1 MGREQMK
8 RELLTVREFAELA
21 KVSKQSVY
29 KRISQMNNAI
39 IPYVEV
45 IDRQKM
51 IDSIALWKIYGVEIE
66 EGNHFRDQLKNNTE
80 KVILDMLQKELDEK
94 NKQIERLQNQLEQAQ
109 KIIDQEQ
116 QLRMVFEHKALPV
129 LQQNQDNECHVDE
142 DELKG
147 RSRAR
152 KKKAGWLF

>member
-1 MGREQMK
+1 MK

-29 KRISQMNNAI
+29 KRMSQRNNAI

-51 IDSIALWKIYGVEIE
+51 IDSTALWSIYGVEIKQS
-66 EGNHFRDQLKNNTE
+66 NQLNSQLENSTE
-80 KVILDMLQKELDEK
+80 KVLLEMLQKELNEK

-109 KIIDQEQ
+109 KLIDQEQ
-116 QLRMVFEHKALPV
+116 QLRMVSEHKALPV
-129 LQQNQDNECHVDE
+129 LEQNQDKEYHVDE
-142 DELKG
+142 DEPKG
-147 RSRAR
+147 RSRA
-152 KKKAGWLF
+152 KKKKSGWLF